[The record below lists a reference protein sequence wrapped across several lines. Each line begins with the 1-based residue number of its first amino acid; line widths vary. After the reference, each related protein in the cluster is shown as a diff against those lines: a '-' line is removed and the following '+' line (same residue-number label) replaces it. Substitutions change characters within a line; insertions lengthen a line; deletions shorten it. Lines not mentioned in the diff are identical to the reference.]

1 MLPYQVRYTL
11 DGKTGSYRVV
21 VSRATFARAETERTF
36 PGCVV
41 GLILPGVKR

>member
-1 MLPYQVRYTL
+1 MLPYQVQYTL
-11 DGKTGSYRVV
+11 NGTKGLYRVV
-21 VSRATFARAETERTF
+21 ASRATFARAETERTF